1 MFYKSYNM
9 ALRRNLMND
18 YVPFYT
24 NVLISLFR
32 NHCMTT
38 QIMLKVD
45 RYLHLKSIFAPV
57 VLLMTLKMVS
67 LKKV

>member
-1 MFYKSYNM
+1 
-9 ALRRNLMND
+9 MND

-45 RYLHLKSIFAPV
+45 RYLHLKSNFAPM